1 MKLRLTV
8 LVLTL
13 LLPLSAAAQDEAARY
28 LREAGGDALLY
39 RGHKAYSYPMT
50 FNGTYFWEGPAF
62 RQGEALYNGK
72 KYAGLMLNVDAA
84 RQDLIV
90 KTPSGAADKVLARGL
105 GERFTLDGILF
116 LNLEKVYG
124 PDSPSGFWEVLHDG
138 KAKVVRQVRRIL
150 RQDLD
155 GTLRMQMGYDIS
167 TYRNNVH
174 NTFII
179 ETAVCYIDEAGRI
192 YPVRR
197 RSQLMKLYKDHKR
210 EINRYIGSLEA
221 NSRLELADFCKAVV
235 DYAETL

>member
-8 LVLTL
+8 FALAL

-28 LREAGGDALLY
+28 LKEADAAALLY
-39 RGHKAYSYPMT
+39 RGHKAFSYPMA

-62 RQGEALYNGK
+62 RTGEVVYNGK
-72 KYAGLMLNVDAA
+72 RYANLLLNVDAA
-84 RQDLIV
+84 RQDLVV
-90 KTPSGAADKVLARGL
+90 KTPSGGADKVLARDL
-105 GERFTLDGILF
+105 VERFTLDKSHF

-124 PDSPSGFWEVLHDG
+124 PDSPSGFWEVLYDG
-138 KAKVVRQVRRIL
+138 NAKVVRQVTRML

-179 ETAVCYIDEAGRI
+179 ETAVCLIDPSGQI
-192 YPVRR
+192 IPVRR
-197 RSQLMKLYKDHKR
+197 RSQLMKLYKNHKR
-210 EINRYIGSLEA
+210 EINRYMSRLEA
-221 NSRLELADFCKAVV
+221 TTRLELADFCKAVV
-235 DYAETL
+235 AYAETL